1 MKYTPFRIR
10 YIIKKLNDKKDLN
23 LLNIKSEIIKSY
35 FKFSLFS
42 FFIMFFLFF
51 SIFYFLDSGKD
62 VSVAFLIFTTAF
74 FSFCI
79 EFLFFMSFNVSKLYT
94 NEDYVKSPKAIKLY
108 LEPQMLVLKSL
119 KKQYKK
125 ELYVRTLI
133 NGYRFDKDLVSSY
146 FSDKNAYFWRN
157 TFSYE
162 LLYRFQKGVN
172 HNKITLLKDGFF
184 IRDDIQEYEQIQKEK
199 KIIIMREKEL
209 LSKIK
214 ASSEHDIYNFKTNK
228 ENEFKPKVK
237 KPESEIINL

>member
-10 YIIKKLNDKKDLN
+10 YIIKKLNDKKDLD
-23 LLNIKSEIIKSY
+23 LLNIKAEIIKSY

-42 FFIMFFLFF
+42 FLFMFFSFF
-51 SIFYFLDSGKD
+51 SIFYFLDPAKEI
-62 VSVAFLIFTTAF
+62 SVDFLIFTTAF

-79 EFLFFMSFNVSKLYT
+79 EFLFFVSFNVSKLYT
-94 NEDYVKSPKAIKLY
+94 NEDYIKSPKSIKLY

-119 KKQYKK
+119 KEQYKK

-133 NGYRFDKDLVSSY
+133 NGYRFDKELVFSY
-146 FSDKNAYFWRN
+146 FSDKNASSWRN

-162 LLYRFQKGVN
+162 LLCRFQKGVN
-172 HNKITLLKDGFF
+172 DNKVTLLRDGFF

-199 KIIIMREKEL
+199 KSIIMREKEL

-214 ASSEHDIYNFKTNK
+214 ANSEHDIYNFKTNK
-228 ENEFKPKVK
+228 NNSIESKLK
-237 KPESEIINL
+237 KQESEIINL